1 MAGSATARRL
11 EQGTPLNST
20 ESEIIERQ
28 AGRVVLLDA
37 DDAILLIEVVPA
49 SAAPF
54 WLTPGG
60 AIEPGETAR
69 EAAARELH
77 EETGITV
84 TPASLLGPVWR
95 REHRFEWDGVVIHQQ
110 EEFYLARHDGTVE
123 AALNNVDSVEAPRT
137 AAFDGGPSRKPRQR
151 APNDSCLPRSLAI
164 SGCYSSKV
172 CPTNPTMSERDA
184 AVTPLVITRSVIGHH
199 SGHERQRSH
208 RRQAVRAAPA
218 LQ

>member
-11 EQGTPLNST
+11 EQRAPLNST

-28 AGRVVLLDA
+28 AGRVILLDA

-49 SAAPF
+49 GAAPF

-95 REHRFEWDGVVIHQQ
+95 RKHRFEWDGVVIHQQ

-123 AALNNVDSVEAPRT
+123 AALNNVDSVEAAT
-137 AAFDGGPSRKPRQR
+137 
-151 APNDSCLPRSLAI
+151 NRSLRWWPI
-164 SGCYSSKV
+164 
-172 CPTNPTMSERDA
+172 EEA
-184 AVTPLVITRSVIGHH
+184 ASAGTARFVPASLTHH
-199 SGHERQRSH
+199 LRLLLLEGVPDEPHDVG
-208 RRQAVRAAPA
+208 A
-218 LQ
+218 

>member
-11 EQGTPLNST
+11 EQGAPLKST
-20 ESEIIERQ
+20 EYDVIERQ
-28 AGRVVLLDA
+28 AGRVVLLDG

-69 EAAARELH
+69 EAAARELY

-110 EEFYLARHDGTVE
+110 EEFYLARVTTAPSRQHSTTSTRSR
-123 AALNNVDSVEAPRT
+123 LPRT
-137 AAFDGGPSRKPRQR
+137 AALDGGPSRKP
-151 APNDSCLPRSLAI
+151 C
-164 SGCYSSKV
+164 
-172 CPTNPTMSERDA
+172 
-184 AVTPLVITRSVIGHH
+184 
-199 SGHERQRSH
+199 
-208 RRQAVRAAPA
+208 
-218 LQ
+218 